1 MDGGCAVGLVHV
13 IGAILAALVRFLP
26 HALPAMSN
34 ASPNNQAVVIRQLSS
49 ANAADVADYR
59 AIRLAALKD
68 APDAFGSTYEAE
80 VGLSMEAFAER
91 LATTIVLGAYEGDG
105 GDARIVGMAGF
116 KQQTLAKLAHKGF
129 VWGFYVAP
137 AARGRGVGVALV
149 ERIVAA
155 ATGLVQ
161 QLTLSVVQG
170 NDAALALYERCGFE
184 TYGVEPRALKSTTGY
199 ADEVLM
205 VRFLHG

>member
-1 MDGGCAVGLVHV
+1 
-13 IGAILAALVRFLP
+13 
-26 HALPAMSN
+26 MSN
-34 ASPNNQAVVIRQLSS
+34 ANVNSDNVVVRQLSS
-49 ANAADVADYR
+49 VDANDVADYR
-59 AIRLAALKD
+59 TIRLAALRD
-68 APDAFGSTYEAE
+68 SPDAFGSTYEAE

-91 LATTIVLGAYEGDG
+91 LAITIVLGAYAGTG
-105 GDARIVGMAGF
+105 SDARIVGMVGF
-116 KQQTLAKLAHKGF
+116 KQQTMAKLAHKGF

-137 AARGRGVGVALV
+137 EARGRGVGAALV

-155 ATGLVQ
+155 AQGLVRQ
-161 QLTLSVVQG
+161 VTLSVVRG

>member
-1 MDGGCAVGLVHV
+1 
-13 IGAILAALVRFLP
+13 
-26 HALPAMSN
+26 MSN
-34 ASPNNQAVVIRQLSS
+34 VNANPNSDNTVVIRQLSS
-49 ANAADVADYR
+49 ADANDVADYR
-59 AIRLAALKD
+59 TIRLAALKD

-80 VGLSMEAFAER
+80 VGLSTEAFAER
-91 LATTIVLGAYEGDG
+91 LATTIVLGAYAGTG
-105 GDARIVGMAGF
+105 SDARIVDMVGF
-116 KQQTLAKLAHKGF
+116 KQQTIAKLAHKGF
-129 VWGFYVAP
+129 LWGFYVAP

-155 ATGLVQ
+155 AAGLVQ
-161 QLTLSVVQG
+161 QLTLSVVRG
-170 NDAALALYERCGFE
+170 NDAALALYERCGFQ

>member
-1 MDGGCAVGLVHV
+1 MLFAYTL
-13 IGAILAALVRFLP
+13 I
-26 HALPAMSN
+26 ALPAMSN
-34 ASPNNQAVVIRQLSS
+34 ANPNSNNTVLIRQLSS
-49 ANAADVADYR
+49 LEANDVADYR

-68 APDAFGSTYEAE
+68 SPDAFGSTYEAE
-80 VGLSMEAFAER
+80 AGLATEAFAER
-91 LATTIVLGAYEGDG
+91 LATTIVLGAYAGTG
-105 GDARIVGMAGF
+105 SDARIVGMVGF
-116 KQQTLAKLAHKGF
+116 KQQTIAKLAHKGF
-129 VWGFYVAP
+129 LWGFYVAP
-137 AARGRGVGVALV
+137 AARGRGVGLALV
-149 ERIVAA
+149 DRIVAA

-161 QLTLSVVQG
+161 QLTLSVVRG